1 MFSIKRAIKNLVSL
15 VLALGLFVVIASVMI
30 SALYPVGYKDYIN
43 RYSKEYNL
51 DPFLVASIIN
61 VESKYDKNATSSK
74 NARGLMQ
81 IGESTGKWASEV
93 LQITSYTAD
102 MLYNPEV
109 NIRIGTW
116 YLNQL
121 NKEFDNNLELVLAA
135 YNAGSGNVNKWLV
148 DGEYSRN
155 GEELHTIPFKE
166 TKDYLKRV
174 KMNYEVYSRAYKYYM
189 EKPDNNSSLYV
200 EFIIYIKEFL
210 KTNINKMPKGEKF

>member
-15 VLALGLFVVIASVMI
+15 VLALGLFVVVASVMI

-148 DGEYSRN
+148 DEEYSRN